1 MEKRKEFSDLEIISN
16 FGNTS
21 GAGMMKL
28 FFTKNSKNSL
38 SEILKIGKAL
48 NTIMP
53 EGMNL

>member
-1 MEKRKEFSDLEIISN
+1 MKKSKEFSDLEIISN

-28 FFTKNSKNSL
+28 FFTENNKNSL

>member
-1 MEKRKEFSDLEIISN
+1 MEKSKEFSDLEIISN

-28 FFTKNSKNSL
+28 FFTENNKNSL

-48 NTIMP
+48 KTIMP
-53 EGMNL
+53 EGINL

>member
-1 MEKRKEFSDLEIISN
+1 MEKSKEFSDLEIISN
-16 FGNTS
+16 FRNTS
-21 GAGMMKL
+21 GVGMMKL
-28 FFTKNSKNSL
+28 FFTENGKNSL

>member
-1 MEKRKEFSDLEIISN
+1 MEKSKEFSDLEIISN

-28 FFTKNSKNSL
+28 FFTKNSKNFL

-53 EGMNL
+53 EGINL

>member
-1 MEKRKEFSDLEIISN
+1 MEKSKEFSDLEIISN